1 MLLTSSSGSVAPSQA
16 CASSDSATPASTRS
30 IPKRQV
36 LCRKS
41 TPYGARCSGSKPH
54 RMFASRTHAVI
65 ASRSSSVKPKRI
77 RTGDD
82 SARFKTSL
90 AVARPLARL
99 SICPATVSSGLVCT
113 RARSAS
119 RTRN

>member
-1 MLLTSSSGSVAPSQA
+1 MAPSQA

-65 ASRSSSVKPKRI
+65 ALTCR
-77 RTGDD
+77 
-82 SARFKTSL
+82 
-90 AVARPLARL
+90 AVAGMHLHRMIVRRERPALGTHLVGRQ
-99 SICPATVSSGLVCT
+99 VGLQPTQQRV
-113 RARSAS
+113 
-119 RTRN
+119 